1 MTGRPISRRR
11 LLARSRIRPIL
22 PGLLGGL
29 VVVVAVG
36 LAACS
41 MDEAAP
47 DDTPGTAPTEART
60 EAATEASSPVDDR
73 SPVPTATA
81 AGSHLSFDGLDDRVL
96 VPWDASFPTEVFT
109 VAAWIRLPEPPGQ
122 RAAIIARGEDDDSF
136 NLSWQL
142 YVGPE
147 GDLTAMLEASNENNY
162 CYPANDCVPFGTCE
176 SGDLFVADGAWHHV
190 ALTRD
195 ESGDLVFYI
204 DGGERAHCEDTGTPS
219 SNNRQF
225 LSIGATH
232 GSIGRLPAGADE
244 PPVWFLPG
252 EIDDPAMWNRSLTA
266 AEVETV
272 HGAGVDPASPG
283 LVGFWSLDEGQGQD
297 VHDLSPARNDGY
309 LGADPGADEAD
320 PVWVP
325 A

>member
-1 MTGRPISRRR
+1 MTGRPTSRRR
-11 LLARSRIRPIL
+11 MLARSRIRL
-22 PGLLGGL
+22 MLTGLLGSL
-29 VVVVAVG
+29 VVVVSLG
-36 LAACS
+36 SAACGT
-41 MDEAAP
+41 DEGAP
-47 DDTPGTAPTEART
+47 NETPGTPDTEAP
-60 EAATEASSPVDDR
+60 TEASSPAEDGTL
-73 SPVPTATA
+73 VPTATA

-142 YVGPE
+142 YVEPE

-162 CYPANDCVPFGTCE
+162 CYPANDCVPFGNCE

-195 ESGDLVFYI
+195 ESGNLVFYI
-204 DGGERAHCEDTGTPS
+204 DGGERARCEGTGTPS

-225 LSIGATH
+225 LSFGATH
-232 GSIGRLPAGADE
+232 GSIGRLAAGAKE
-244 PPVWFLPG
+244 PPIWFLPG
-252 EIDDPAMWNRSLTA
+252 EIDDPAMWNRSLPA
-266 AEVETV
+266 AEVEAV
-272 HGAGVDPASPG
+272 HRDGVDPVSPG

-320 PVWVP
+320 PAWAP